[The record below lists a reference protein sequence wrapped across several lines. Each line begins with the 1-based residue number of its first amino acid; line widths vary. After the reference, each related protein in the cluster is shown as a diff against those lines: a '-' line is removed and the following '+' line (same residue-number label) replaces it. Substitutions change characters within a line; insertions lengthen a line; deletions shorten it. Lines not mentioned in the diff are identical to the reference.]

1 MACKK
6 SSHTVYA
13 LEGAHIFKP
22 IETPKGTEKTGSS
35 IIT

>member
-1 MACKK
+1 M
-6 SSHTVYA
+6 VYA

-22 IETPKGTEKTGSS
+22 TETPKVTEKTGSS